1 MKYTYKDLV
10 ENVIETEYHD
20 AIIDIDN
27 HHIALKSDSGCL
39 RRYWTVY
46 VDGQIICTRAKFENG
61 IRFAVKALN
70 EEVSNV

>member
-1 MKYTYKDLV
+1 MKYTYKDLIEKV
-10 ENVIETEYHD
+10 VETEYHD
-20 AIIDIDN
+20 ANIDIDN
-27 HHIALKSDSGCL
+27 HHIALRSDSGCL

-70 EEVSNV
+70 EQ